1 MPKPLNL
8 LLSLL
13 ITGQNIEYYH
23 GTFKI
28 SDVRSSSNSGQNS
41 TYQLQDLREMS
52 ENLVS
57 QIKFFLS

>member
-8 LLSLL
+8 LLSLF

-28 SDVRSSSNSGQNS
+28 SDMQINSNSGQNS
-41 TYQLQDLREMS
+41 TYQLEDLREMS

-57 QIKFFLS
+57 QIKFFRP